1 MKILNILRNLLL
13 VIIPFTF
20 YTSCDKINTGLS
32 DAEIVEGLKSALIV
46 GTDTSVAGVSKVNG
60 YYGDAIIKIMLPPDA
75 SVLMEYLSMI
85 PGGDQMVEDVI
96 LRINRAAE
104 DAAVKA
110 TPVFVGA
117 VTSMT
122 ISDAFNILHGNDT
135 AATHY
140 LRQTTWTSLFQL
152 FQPDINTSLD
162 KPLVAGVSANE
173 SWSSLTTAYNEY
185 VVNTPAGVIAG
196 LTPVTTGL
204 GNFSTGKALDGLF
217 YKIGEEEK
225 DIRQDPAARVNDIL
239 KRVFGSLD

>member
-1 MKILNILRNLLL
+1 MLRFFIVTFFISM
-13 VIIPFTF
+13 VII
-20 YTSCDKINTGLS
+20 SCDKINTGLTN
-32 DAEIVEGLKSALIV
+32 AQVIEGLKSALIV
-46 GTDTSVAGVSKVNG
+46 GTDTSVAKVSKVNG
-60 YYGDAIIKIMLPPDA
+60 YYGDAIIKIFLPPDA
-75 SVLMEYLSMI
+75 NVMLEYLSYI
-85 PGGDQMVEDVI
+85 PGGDQLVQDVI

-110 TPVFVGA
+110 TPIFVDA

-122 ISDAFNILHGNDT
+122 ITDAFNILHGDDT

-140 LRQTTWTSLFQL
+140 LRQTTWTSLYQL

-173 SWSSLTTAYNEY
+173 SWNTLTTAYNDN
-185 VVNTPAGVIAG
+185 VVNTIVGQIAG

-204 GNFSTGKALDGLF
+204 SNYSTGRALDGLF

-225 DIRQDPAARVNDIL
+225 DIRNDPAARINDIL
-239 KRVFGSLD
+239 KQVFGSLD